1 MQILKIFRNFR
12 KMVTVYFVDAFCY
25 NKTSFTFP
33 KKEEN
38 LIMEYDIHIKN
49 AILHILDASINL
61 PVLSNR
67 EIDIDGEISEFMEKH
82 ISKILDDTNIKN
94 AKFNEDTNTMRDIC
108 QAIKTDEACFVEAS
122 REIANTIFDIM
133 LRNVDIVSGDLICC
147 LVYINNEL
155 HLGILKLNY
164 KTGFTHY
171 ISQAEDGSINSIIR
185 HKTLLPAEGQKIDE
199 AILISLESGE
209 IRLLEK
215 AYEINGAK
223 EFYLSQYFLNCTTDL
238 SDSQKLK
245 IIDKVTKKINKKYY
259 DEDFEKVAKL
269 KNVVSQSIED
279 NKEIRVDKI
288 AEEMFETNLAV
299 RDEYVQEIQKA
310 GLIDE
315 SIQIPEKIVEKK
327 FKTHKIKTDT
337 GVEINFPLS
346 YYDNRDM
353 IEFANNPDGSISI
366 IIKNVSKIINKQ

>member
-1 MQILKIFRNFR
+1 MKKFML
-12 KMVTVYFVDAFCY
+12 KMVCVYFVHAFCY
-25 NKTSFTFP
+25 NRTSLTFH
-33 KKEEN
+33 KKEES

-49 AILHILDASINL
+49 AILHILDTSINL
-61 PVLSNR
+61 PVLSNSQ
-67 EIDIDGEISEFMEKH
+67 IDIDGEISEFMKKH
-82 ISKILDDTNIKN
+82 INKILDDTNIKN
-94 AKFNEDTNTMRDIC
+94 AKFIGDINTMRDIC

-122 REIANTIFDIM
+122 IEIANTIFDIM
-133 LRNVDIVSGDLICC
+133 LKNVDIISGDLVCC
-147 LVYINNEL
+147 LVYINNDL

-171 ISQAEDGSINSIIR
+171 VSQAEDGATNSIIR
-185 HKTLLPAEGQKIDE
+185 HKTLLPADGQKVDE
-199 AILISLESGE
+199 AILINLESGD
-209 IRLLEK
+209 IKLLER

-269 KNVVSQSIED
+269 KNVVSQNIED

-299 RDEYVQEIQKA
+299 REEYVQEIQKA
-310 GLIDE
+310 GLVDE

-337 GVEINFPLS
+337 GIEINFPLS

-353 IEFANNPDGSISI
+353 IEFTNNPDGSISI
-366 IIKNVSKIINKQ
+366 IIKNVSKITNKQ